1 MQAYE
6 IPLTPD
12 NQYFQVI
19 LGGVSYSLRIV
30 WRDVAGWIMDVQDK
44 SGVVILSGVPL
55 VPGVD
60 LLEQFP
66 ELGIAGSLVTFCNNG
81 APEYPTGT
89 NLGTYS
95 HLIFV
100 QE

>member
-1 MQAYE
+1 MQAIE

-12 NQYFQVI
+12 NQHFQVA
-19 LGGVSYSLRIV
+19 LGGVNYSLRIV
-30 WRDVAGWIMDVQDK
+30 WRDVAGWIMDVQNAR
-44 SGVVILSGVPL
+44 GVVMLTGVPL

-66 ELGIAGSLVTFCNNG
+66 ELGFNGALVTVCDNG
-81 APEYPTGT
+81 APEYPTSS

-95 HLIFV
+95 HLVFV